1 MGGEGSMAAAN
12 NSLKMNRS
20 QISKRKDSKGF
31 EGSYS
36 SIEIK
41 KFPKATPEQLI
52 NIQEKI
58 KLENKVILR
67 KQILFVALSILV
79 LFLLFVFLK

>member
-20 QISKRKDSKGF
+20 QLSKRKDRKGF

-36 SIEIK
+36 KVEMRKFIK
-41 KFPKATPEQLI
+41 VTSEQLI
-52 NIQEKI
+52 NIKEKI
-58 KLENKVILR
+58 RLENKIILR
-67 KQILFVALSILV
+67 KQILFIALLIII